1 MLRRL
6 FAECLGT
13 SFLVGA
19 AVGAAHMGSLLGAA
33 PALGLLAG
41 SLATGAILF
50 VLITVLGPVS
60 GAHLNPAVTLAFR
73 ARGDISTGASGL
85 YVAAQ
90 IVGGVVG
97 VWVVHAMFGEP
108 ILQVSTSARDGAHL
122 ALAEGIATFG
132 LLLTIFGGLKAR
144 PEAVP
149 ALVGLYIMAAYWF
162 NASTSF
168 ANPAVTIARI
178 LTDSAAGIAPHSA
191 PGWIAGQLIAT
202 AIAAVLLPR
211 LFNEE

>member
-13 SFLVGA
+13 AFLVGA

-60 GAHLNPAVTLAFR
+60 GAYLNPAVTLAFL

-162 NASTSF
+162 TASTSF

>member
-13 SFLVGA
+13 AFLVGA

-60 GAHLNPAVTLAFR
+60 GAYLNPAVTLAFL

-108 ILQVSTSARDGAHL
+108 ILQVSSSARDGAHL

-162 NASTSF
+162 TASTSF

>member
-13 SFLVGA
+13 AFLVGA

-33 PALGLLAG
+33 PGLGLLAG

-73 ARGDISTGASGL
+73 ARGDISTGASGP

-90 IVGGVVG
+90 IVGGIVG

-108 ILQVSTSARDGAHL
+108 ILQVSSSARDGAHL

-132 LLLTIFGGLKAR
+132 LLLTIFGGLRAR

-162 NASTSF
+162 TASTSF
-168 ANPAVTIARI
+168 ANPAVTIART

-191 PGWIAGQLIAT
+191 PIWIAGQLIAT

>member
-1 MLRRL
+1 MLRRV
-6 FAECLGT
+6 FAECIGTAFLLGT
-13 SFLVGA
+13 
-19 AVGAAHMGSLLGAA
+19 AVGSAHMGTSLGAG
-33 PALGLLAG
+33 PALGLLAS
-41 SLATGAILF
+41 SLSTGAILF

-73 ARGDISTGASGL
+73 ARGDISTGASVL
-85 YVAAQ
+85 YVVAQ
-90 IVGGVVG
+90 IIGGILG

-108 ILQVSTSARDGAHL
+108 ILQVSTSASDGAHL

-149 ALVGLYIMAAYWF
+149 ALVGLYITAAYWF
-162 NASTSF
+162 TASTSF
-168 ANPAVTIARI
+168 ANPAVTIART

-191 PGWIAGQLIAT
+191 PAWIAGQLIAT

>member
-13 SFLVGA
+13 AFLVGA

-33 PALGLLAG
+33 PGLGLLAG

-73 ARGDISTGASGL
+73 ARGDISTGASGP

-90 IVGGVVG
+90 IVGGIVG

-108 ILQVSTSARDGAHL
+108 ILQVSSSARDGAHL

-132 LLLTIFGGLKAR
+132 LLLTIFGGLRAR

-162 NASTSF
+162 TASTSF
-168 ANPAVTIARI
+168 ANPAVTIART

-191 PGWIAGQLIAT
+191 PGWIVGQLIAT